1 MSEKIP
7 GLVAGLI
14 ETPKR
19 EVYVEQA
26 CFNES
31 VASELELEETGEE
44 LESGLSQEFLHVR
57 RIRRRYGVGVKLDS
71 ASRSV
76 TESLKG
82 VIGRSLESLSNEL
95 YNKDMHFV
103 LELIQNA
110 DDNGYG
116 EGVVATL
123 VFVVEEKQITL
134 FNNEVGFDERN
145 VSAVCDVKA
154 STKGRQ
160 QRGYIG
166 RKGKERLI
174 VIIQVKL

>member
-1 MSEKIP
+1 MSEKMS
-7 GLVAGLI
+7 GVVAGLI
-14 ETPKR
+14 ETSKR
-19 EVYVEQA
+19 EVYAGQA
-26 CFNES
+26 AFNES
-31 VASELELEETGEE
+31 VASELEIEADEEV
-44 LESGLSQEFLHVR
+44 ESGLSQEFLHVR
-57 RIRRRYGVGVKLDS
+57 RIRRRYGVGVELDS

-110 DDNGYG
+110 DDNRYG

-123 VFVVEEKQITL
+123 VFVVEERQITL